1 MKKNEIDDFLR
12 FLVQT
17 LPCKGYLEPLLTVL
31 GKNLGWTID
40 KQRRFTTSDGPMFI
54 LIDPE

>member
-31 GKNLGWTID
+31 GKNLGWTNKGD
-40 KQRRFTTSDGPMFI
+40 LQLLMVQCLF
-54 LIDPE
+54 